1 MTHVW
6 EGLTTLGGLA
16 ALLFPACITAAAALD
31 LDVSVEQGDG
41 GGGDAGDAAGLAEGH
56 GADAVEGLLHL
67 AGEAADAAVVEP
79 GGDGALPG
87 LLHAL
92 DGAALLFEVG
102 VVFDLGLDGLHLVAH
117 PGGEALG
124 SGEPAGVVERLD
136 PLGEDLAGGGEAV
149 AED

>member
-31 LDVSVEQGDG
+31 LDVDVDQGDSG
-41 GGGDAGDAAGLAEGH
+41 RGDAGDAAGLAEGH

-79 GGDGALPG
+79 GGDGALLG

-92 DGAALLFEVG
+92 DGAALLVEVAG
-102 VVFDLGLDGLHLVAH
+102 VLDLGLDRLHLIAD
-117 PGGEALG
+117 PSGEAFG
-124 SGEPAGVVERLD
+124 A
-136 PLGEDLAGGGEAV
+136 
-149 AED
+149 